1 MIRSWVYSWAR
12 VSTSYISITS
22 DYFIIHLIGANAD
35 LQDKNGDTP
44 LHLCAKSGFV
54 ECCRKLT
61 PSGVDVNCV
70 NSEKR
75 TCLHLSAFKGS
86 VDCLDF
92 LIASNANIN
101 LVDKYG
107 RLPLHYAA
115 SRSWFDCT
123 FTLVSSGSVHK

>member
-1 MIRSWVYSWAR
+1 MRLG
-12 VSTSYISITS
+12 YI
-22 DYFIIHLIGANAD
+22 LGADAN

-61 PSGVDVNCV
+61 PSGGHHVDVNCL
-70 NSEKR
+70 NFEQR

-92 LIASNANIN
+92 LIASGADIN
-101 LVDKYG
+101 VIDKYG
-107 RLPLHYAA
+107 RFPLHYAA
-115 SRSWFDCT
+115 SKSWFDCI
-123 FTLVSSGSVHK
+123 FTLVSSGKLFEGQLHYSS